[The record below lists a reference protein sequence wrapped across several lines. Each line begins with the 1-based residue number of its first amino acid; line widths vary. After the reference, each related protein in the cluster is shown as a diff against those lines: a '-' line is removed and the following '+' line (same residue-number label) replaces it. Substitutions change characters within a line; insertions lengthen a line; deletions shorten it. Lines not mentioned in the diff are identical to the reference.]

1 MRRRSKNEI
10 NDILNTQKR
19 ASRNEVPFLLYL
31 ELNVISLEV
40 YHVSMDVY
48 DTQKSIRNIFSYS

>member
-19 ASRNEVPFLLYL
+19 ASRNEVSFLLYL